1 MNRIMGVAASVGA
14 IVFLVI
20 GIAAVKW
27 YVWDIAIGEAG
38 QPDRSMLLW
47 GLPILFI
54 GVFAIGAF
62 VGLIVLARRA
72 FSES

>member
-1 MNRIMGVAASVGA
+1 MSRIVGVAVSIVAVVLLIVGA
-14 IVFLVI
+14 A
-20 GIAAVKW
+20 GVKW

-38 QPDRSMLLW
+38 QPDRSMLFW

-54 GVFAIGAF
+54 GLFAIGAF
-62 VGLIVLARRA
+62 VAAVVLARKA